1 MTSSNSSHISSYT
14 DVWAAQKRNLVM
26 FHKCRY
32 GSGREVITVMVNGNG
47 AVWVTNTEQAGK
59 SKATRLKISDDAKY
73 KNIVFFNNIN
83 PFVDFCYH
91 KNSVTAKKIHIT
103 FWKVGKVGRLRV
115 VISEGK
121 ETMWDWPLNVTEIE
135 VCHFCVRRPS
145 SSTGTRSWSM
155 KRIALYSITASVET
169 SSASLPDPAFS
180 KRQLACQDFTDSN
193 LRIPFKI
200 QFARGN
206 HLITALRFRRNKDFF
221 TGRKMFER
229 FLKGKG
235 LRQGSRFQKGLDL
248 LGLF

>member
-1 MTSSNSSHISSYT
+1 
-14 DVWAAQKRNLVM
+14 
-26 FHKCRY
+26 
-32 GSGREVITVMVNGNG
+32 
-47 AVWVTNTEQAGK
+47 
-59 SKATRLKISDDAKY
+59 
-73 KNIVFFNNIN
+73 
-83 PFVDFCYH
+83 
-91 KNSVTAKKIHIT
+91 
-103 FWKVGKVGRLRV
+103 
-115 VISEGK
+115 
-121 ETMWDWPLNVTEIE
+121 
-135 VCHFCVRRPS
+135 
-145 SSTGTRSWSM
+145 M

-221 TGRKMFER
+221 TGRKMFEG